1 MTIDI
6 LMATYN
12 GAMYIDNQILSLLG
26 QTHKNWR
33 LIIHDDGSNDETIAI
48 VQKYKS
54 IDSRITLIDD
64 GIIAGGASKNFLHL
78 LSFSNNELIVFC
90 DQDDIWFEN
99 KLETLLNAYQNSE
112 KKDKPLAIF
121 CNGYTYDP
129 NYGILGDKMV
139 VVSPENLKEQLFLN
153 TGIHGCCLLF
163 NKKLLNELQPLPEY
177 VAMHDHLI
185 TLGAITFGEL
195 IYVNKPLMLYRQNH
209 INKATLNIEYNLI
222 KRFIL
227 IFNRKIGVVEKKHFL
242 GSKSFYETY
251 KNKIAKKDQNLFNS
265 YFLYCE
271 TTNMFKRIA
280 IVLINKFEIY
290 GSVSKL
296 ILKTFLRRR
305 MI

>member
-12 GAMYIDNQILSLLG
+12 GALYIDNQILSLLG

-33 LIIHDDGSNDETIAI
+33 LIIHDDGSDDETIAI
-48 VQKYKS
+48 VKKYKS
-54 IDSRITLIDD
+54 IDSRITLIED

-90 DQDDIWFEN
+90 DQDDVWFEN
-99 KLETLLNAYQNSE
+99 KLETLLNAYKHSGE
-112 KKDKPLAIF
+112 THKPLAVF

-129 NYGILGDKMV
+129 NLGILGNKMV

-163 NKKLLNELQPLPEY
+163 NKKLLNELQPLPEF
-177 VAMHDHLI
+177 VAMHDHLV
-185 TLGAITFGEL
+185 TLGAITFGKL
-195 IYVNKPLMLYRQNH
+195 IYVDKPMMLYRQNH
-209 INKATLNIEYNLI
+209 VNKATINIEYDLI
-222 KRFIL
+222 KRFFL
-227 IFNRKIGVVEKKHFL
+227 IFNRNIGVVEKKHFL

-251 KNKIAKKDQNLFNS
+251 RNKITKKDRCLFES

-271 TTNMFKRIA
+271 TKNIFKRIA
-280 IVLINKFEIY
+280 IILINEFEIY

-296 ILKTFLRRR
+296 ILKTVIRKR